1 MFTKQSIKSSVPVI
15 TLVIGILFFT
25 YGTFGHFEEPSK
37 IKIYIAGIGSTLLSS
52 GIFAV
57 LLKSMQFMGVFKDE
71 LVNIIYKADYL
82 NHRTDL
88 AEIWENVSKVVFK
101 NKFPKISKEIT
112 EDVRNIYFPTQHV
125 LYYDNYQ
132 QTLEIEL
139 IDEENDI
146 IKVTQY
152 SRYTVYP
159 TDRKEKFT
167 HIASNRIKFNKDRA
181 EIDFKIVEF
190 NINSKKYSPYV
201 TEYISS
207 NDLLTTY
214 SVDLK
219 HEDVYKFETKIEK
232 KYSLKFDNIIGL
244 MKDFLI
250 RNFELKVFLKGNLK
264 LSFISAGTLQPFV
277 KNTYSNSA
285 CYEFHYK
292 GLIYPKQGYVLIIEK
307 NS

>member
-1 MFTKQSIKSSVPVI
+1 
-15 TLVIGILFFT
+15 
-25 YGTFGHFEEPSK
+25 
-37 IKIYIAGIGSTLLSS
+37 
-52 GIFAV
+52 
-57 LLKSMQFMGVFKDE
+57 MGVFKDE

-159 TDRKEKFT
+159 KDSNDKFT
-167 HIASNRIKFNKDRA
+167 HTTSNRIKFNRDKA
-181 EIDFKIVEF
+181 EINFKIVEY
-190 NINSKKYSPYV
+190 NINNKKHSPLV
-201 TEYISS
+201 SESASS
-207 NDLLTTY
+207 DSLLITY

-219 HEDVYKFETKIEK
+219 HEDIYKFETKIEK
-232 KYSLKFDNIIGL
+232 TYSLNTDSVIGL
-244 MKDFLI
+244 MKDYLI
-250 RNFELKVFLKGNLK
+250 RNFELKVFLKGSLK
-264 LSFISAGTLQPFV
+264 ISFISAGTLQPFTR
-277 KNTYSNSA
+277 NIYSNNT
-285 CYEFHYK
+285 CHEFHYK
-292 GLIYPKQGYVLIIEK
+292 GIIYPKQGYVLILEK